1 MCPNAATA
9 ASRWM
14 RSSISD
20 SSGRARRITEP
31 KTRARRRPSRAR
43 ADAGRGRS
51 PRACAASPVAAQ
63 RAALRRGRASNAL
76 QPARRARSSPRSRR
90 RPCQRRY
97 GLRRRRSPPRARS
110 GRRRRCRGRA
120 RRRAARRHRRC
131 AAPRRERAVRAAA
144 PWNPPPR
151 HRLKQRVP
159 ICASNFGKSFRHGQ
173 GGAYDR
179 LTMGR
184 LVRKRGLVTFV
195 VLVVIAEVVG
205 RSLIGHVD
213 RLLHVEPLA
222 RPDSSYYPFLLLAV
236 KTVGAVA
243 LAGLLAPGTRAW
255 ARADAGH
262 RLLAAA
268 GEEHERRAAPRLR
281 ANLSLRVGFG
291 AFAATSV
298 LYLVHT
304 DADGFAAGRWTLF
317 APWLHTYSLPI
328 FAGLAF
334 AIAIVW
340 RFARWP

>member
-1 MCPNAATA
+1 
-9 ASRWM
+9 
-14 RSSISD
+14 
-20 SSGRARRITEP
+20 
-31 KTRARRRPSRAR
+31 
-43 ADAGRGRS
+43 
-51 PRACAASPVAAQ
+51 
-63 RAALRRGRASNAL
+63 
-76 QPARRARSSPRSRR
+76 
-90 RPCQRRY
+90 
-97 GLRRRRSPPRARS
+97 
-110 GRRRRCRGRA
+110 
-120 RRRAARRHRRC
+120 
-131 AAPRRERAVRAAA
+131 
-144 PWNPPPR
+144 
-151 HRLKQRVP
+151 
-159 ICASNFGKSFRHGQ
+159 
-173 GGAYDR
+173 
-179 LTMGR
+179 MGR

-243 LAGLLAPGTRAW
+243 LAGLLARGTRAW

-340 RFARWP
+340 RFASWLYEVEDYAVRTIARVRRILTEASAPTTRCAPSRAADDAAPRRRFGLSFESRPPPLPA